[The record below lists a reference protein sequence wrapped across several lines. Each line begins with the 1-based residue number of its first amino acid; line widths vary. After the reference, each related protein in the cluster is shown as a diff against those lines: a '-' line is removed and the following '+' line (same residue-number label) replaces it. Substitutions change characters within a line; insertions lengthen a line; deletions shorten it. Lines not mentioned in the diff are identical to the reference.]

1 MKYRALAYA
10 GVVLGVVALAS
21 SFAEPFAGGSTKS
34 TATISAV
41 CSTTSTGVLF
51 VDYTYA
57 GFSGG
62 VRGVDFSVSNVADIT
77 DPMKGGSGEVRQAF
91 HAPSGASSPFTFTGI
106 TAQLVNQSGKVIAGS
121 ATSADPE
128 SC

>member
-21 SFAEPFAGGSTKS
+21 SFAEPFASGSTKS
-34 TATISAV
+34 TAISAT

-51 VDYTYA
+51 VDYTYS

-62 VRGVDFSVSNVADIT
+62 VRGVDFTVSNVADIV
-77 DPMKGGSGEVRQAF
+77 DAVKGGSGEVRQAF